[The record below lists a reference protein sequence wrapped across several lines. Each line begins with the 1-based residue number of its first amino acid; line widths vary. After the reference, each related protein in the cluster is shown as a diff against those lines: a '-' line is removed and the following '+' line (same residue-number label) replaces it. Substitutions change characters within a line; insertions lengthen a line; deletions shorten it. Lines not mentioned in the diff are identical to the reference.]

1 MMNIF
6 TSKTKLKEL
15 EQQMLNFYRL
25 SWGMN
30 RWGGVLIPTGL
41 GLSGTP
47 LNEAFI
53 TLHQIIPQFKQ
64 ENKVQKVQCVVLS
77 DGEAGGMKYHREV
90 KRHWEEEPYLG
101 VGAVQSNAFLR
112 NRKTGNTY
120 SFDGEWWQ
128 MSDVFLRDLRD
139 SFTDVNF
146 IGIRVLESRD
156 AGGFIRRYTGWG
168 SNFEKIQKV
177 WKKERAFALQDAG
190 YQKYFA
196 LSATALANDSEF
208 DVDDGATK
216 AKIKSAFVK
225 SLKSKKMNKKVLG
238 EFIELIA

>member
-1 MMNIF
+1 
-6 TSKTKLKEL
+6 
-15 EQQMLNFYRL
+15 
-25 SWGMN
+25 
-30 RWGGVLIPTGL
+30 
-41 GLSGTP
+41 
-47 LNEAFI
+47 
-53 TLHQIIPQFKQ
+53 
-64 ENKVQKVQCVVLS
+64 
-77 DGEAGGMKYHREV
+77 MKYHREV

-177 WKKERAFALQDAG
+177 WKKERAFALHDAG